1 MKDGKEVTEILEA
14 FDLTGSYRAA
24 GELAGC
30 DHHTVAAHVAR
41 RDAGL
46 PPGHAG
52 FDRPKVTDDY
62 DALIGQMVAKSQ
74 GRIRGDVAH
83 RRLKAMGYTGSE
95 RTTRR
100 AVAAAKKAWAADNR
114 RTYMP
119 WIPEP
124 GSWLQYDFG
133 DGPMVDGRRTW
144 LFCAW
149 LAWSRYRVVLPILD
163 RTVATVIG
171 CLDVTFR
178 RLGGAP
184 TNVLT
189 DNEKTVTIDR
199 VAGIA
204 VLNPTMAKAALHYA
218 VAVRACEPA
227 DPESKG
233 GSEATVRIAK
243 ADLVPTDANLRGD
256 YPSFAALEAACR
268 AFCDRVNGRDH
279 RLLGRP
285 PVEALTEERP
295 ALHRV
300 PDDPFAAALGQT
312 RSVSRDATISVGGV
326 RYSVPHTLVDEEV
339 WVRWHGEELVV
350 AHRADGGV
358 VEVARHA
365 RSTKGHPRILAAHYP
380 QRSTIPGR
388 TPRPATEQERAFLA
402 IGEGAE
408 QWLLEAA
415 TAGTTKMRVK
425 MEEAV
430 QLATLLG
437 RGPVDRA
444 LGAAAT
450 AGRFGEKDLG
460 LILDHLQHHPTID
473 GLQTPSQDASLQN
486 GLDGWRVMGR

>member
-14 FDLTGSYRAA
+14 FDLTESYRAA
-24 GELAGC
+24 AELTGC
-30 DHHTVAAHVAR
+30 DHHTVKHHVDR

-52 FDRPKVTDDY
+52 FDRPKKTDDY
-62 DALIGQMVAKSQ
+62 DALIAQWVDKSK
-74 GRIRGDVAH
+74 GKIRADVAH
-83 RRLKAMGYTGSE
+83 RKLTAMGYDGSE

-100 AVAAAKKAWAADNR
+100 AVAAAKKAWEADNR

-133 DGPMVDGRRTW
+133 DGPLVAGRRTW

-163 RTVATVIG
+163 KTIATVIA

-178 RLGGAP
+178 LLGGAP

-233 GSEATVRIAK
+233 GSEATVKIAK
-243 ADLVPTDANLRGD
+243 ADLVPTDANLRSD
-256 YPSFAALEAACR
+256 YATFAALEAACH
-268 AFCDRVNGRDH
+268 AFGARVNARDH

-285 PVEALTEERP
+285 PAEALAEELP

-300 PDDPFAAALGQT
+300 PDDPFAAALGET
-312 RSVSRDATISVGGV
+312 RSVSRDGTISVGGV
-326 RYSVPHTLVDEEV
+326 RYSVPYTLVDEPV
-339 WVRWHGEELVV
+339 WVRWHGEDLVV
-350 AHRADGGV
+350 THHGDGGV
-358 VEVARHA
+358 AEVARQR
-365 RSTKGHPRILAAHYP
+365 RSTKGHPRIDPAHYP
-380 QRSTIPGR
+380 ERSHIPGR
-388 TPRPATEQERAFLA
+388 TPKPATEQERAFLA
-402 IGEGAE
+402 IGDGAE

-415 TAGTTKMRVK
+415 AAGTTKMRVK
-425 MEEAV
+425 MEEAI
-430 QLATLLG
+430 QLARLLD
-437 RGPVDRA
+437 PTTVDRA

-450 AGRFGEKDLG
+450 AGRFGDRDLG
-460 LILDHLQHHPTID
+460 AIIDHLQHHPTID
-473 GLQTPSQDASLQN
+473 GLAAPNGDASLQN
-486 GLDGWRVMGR
+486 GLHGWRLMGQ